1 MRRTFSII
9 EDVLCVLYIVGEIV
23 HYFFLKDN
31 PLIETLTLVFLIL
44 FIVSVFV
51 HFFAILK
58 EEHFSISRVLKKN
71 KFALLIAS
79 IPLSFILLLI
89 ITVLIISLFS

>member
-9 EDVLCVLYIVGEIV
+9 EDVLCVLYIVGKIV

-51 HFFAILK
+51 HFFVILK
-58 EEHFSISRVLKKN
+58 EEHFSIRRVLKKN

>member
-31 PLIETLTLVFLIL
+31 PLIEKLTLVFLIL
-44 FIVSVFV
+44 FIVD
-51 HFFAILK
+51 
-58 EEHFSISRVLKKN
+58 
-71 KFALLIAS
+71 
-79 IPLSFILLLI
+79 
-89 ITVLIISLFS
+89 TVL

>member
-31 PLIETLTLVFLIL
+31 PLIEKLTLVFLIL
-44 FIVSVFV
+44 FIVFVFV

-58 EEHFSISRVLKKN
+58 EEHFSIRRVLKKN

>member
-1 MRRTFSII
+1 MHRTFSII
-9 EDVLCVLYIVGEIV
+9 EDVLCVLYIVGTIV

-58 EEHFSISRVLKKN
+58 EEHFSIRRVLKKN